1 LGVQV
6 PPRARATAGTGS
18 PSEASGEPPPGG
30 SLVRTHPGAGLV
42 TADEFERIEGSFHDA
57 LGTFAELRLIN
68 ELLALAELP
77 GGHDEAPMRSRIAD
91 ALARLAADPRRAMLE
106 GEVRNIENAVRE
118 AAQALLVS
126 RPAAQARDVSHTA
139 RAYAGGAAS
148 DVVLEWQDGETTRV
162 SIKTDKSGRVALA
175 GVGQTS
181 VENWAKAL
189 YGFEPTALDELAR
202 SRTGMSLEEAKSDY
216 QDIAH
221 LAQHVVIDALGV
233 ESVVINDWSAA
244 RATDPTGVLRLLST
258 VRRHLSGSDDAI
270 TLILDRQTGRASSA
284 TVMDALDIRALDPA
298 RLSFTPCR
306 PKYRFG
312 TTLGIKLDGKKLF
325 DHQVKRQRG
334 ARPSQRFRDVTT
346 RVERPRG
353 GLSW

>member
-1 LGVQV
+1 
-6 PPRARATAGTGS
+6 
-18 PSEASGEPPPGG
+18 
-30 SLVRTHPGAGLV
+30 LV
-42 TADEFERIEGSFHDA
+42 TADEYERIEGSFHDA

-68 ELLALAELP
+68 ELLGLARLP
-77 GGHDEAPMRSRIAD
+77 GSLDEAPMRGRIAD
-91 ALARLAADPRRAMLE
+91 ALVRLAADPRRAMLE
-106 GEVRNIENAVRE
+106 GEVRNIERAVSE
-118 AAQALLVS
+118 AARSLLAS
-126 RPAAQARDVSHTA
+126 RPDEQVRTVSHTA

-148 DVVLEWQDGETTRV
+148 DVVLEWTDGETTRV
-162 SIKTDKSGRVALA
+162 SVKTDKSGRVALA

-181 VENWAKAL
+181 VENWANAL
-189 YGFEPTALDELAR
+189 YGFGPTALDALSR
-202 SRTGMSLEEAKSDY
+202 SRTGLSLEEAKGDY

-221 LAQHVVIDALGV
+221 LAQHVVIDALRV

-244 RATDPTGVLRLLST
+244 RATDPVGVLRLLSS

-284 TVMDALDIRALDPA
+284 TVMDGLDIRALDLA

-306 PKYRFG
+306 PRYRFG

-325 DHQVKRQRG
+325 DHQVKKQRG

-346 RVERPRG
+346 RVERLR
-353 GLSW
+353 